1 VIRHLELPV
10 LVLIARRA
18 CGEDVQVRDVGLL
31 ESALARPR
39 ATMYGQDAYP
49 SVFGKAGALLH
60 SLVSNHALVDG
71 NKRLGWHA
79 AVVFLWING
88 QDVDA
93 PEDDAFDLV
102 MDIAAGKVSNVETIA
117 AALRSWSTPR
127 VPTQRPESHT

>member
-1 VIRHLELPV
+1 MQ
-10 LVLIARRA
+10 IAQRA
-18 CGEDVQVRDVGLL
+18 CGEDVLLRDAGLL

-39 ATMYGQDAYP
+39 AAMYGQDAYP

-79 AVVFLWING
+79 AAVFLWING

-93 PEDDAFDLV
+93 PEDDAFELV
-102 MDIAAGKVSNVETIA
+102 MAIAAGKVSDVETIA
-117 AALRSWSTPR
+117 ATLRSWSTPR

>member
-1 VIRHLELPV
+1 
-10 LVLIARRA
+10 
-18 CGEDVQVRDVGLL
+18 
-31 ESALARPR
+31 
-39 ATMYGQDAYP
+39 MYGQDAYP

-93 PEDDAFDLV
+93 PEDDAFELV
-102 MDIAAGKVSNVETIA
+102 MAIAAGKVSEVETIA

-127 VPTQRPESHT
+127 VPTQRPESR

>member
-1 VIRHLELPV
+1 
-10 LVLIARRA
+10 
-18 CGEDVQVRDVGLL
+18 
-31 ESALARPR
+31 
-39 ATMYGQDAYP
+39 MYGQDAYP